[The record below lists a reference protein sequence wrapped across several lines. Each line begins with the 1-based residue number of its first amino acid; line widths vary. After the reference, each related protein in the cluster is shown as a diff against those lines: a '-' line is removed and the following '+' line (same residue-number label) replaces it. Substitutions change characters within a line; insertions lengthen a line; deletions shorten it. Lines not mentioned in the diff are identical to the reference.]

1 MISCGCIDVLMTLTS
16 IRSAALMTCVSQSN
30 RVADV

>member
-1 MISCGCIDVLMTLTS
+1 MISCGCIDILMTLTTV
-16 IRSAALMTCVSQSN
+16 RSAALMTCVSQSN

>member
-1 MISCGCIDVLMTLTS
+1 MISCGCIVILMTSTTVRL
-16 IRSAALMTCVSQSN
+16 ADLMTCVIQSN